1 MPSLAAGDRRA
12 SRLIA
17 LGLYVVPVIVAAAV
31 LVVGH
36 LWQLAL
42 ALLAVEGTVAGLTAL
57 ATRRSVAADAR
68 PGSGPDPG
76 RRATGPGGGLGATA
90 GPRSPWLV
98 IGAMFGVVALLA
110 LLATLASR
118 LG

>member
-1 MPSLAAGDRRA
+1 MPSLAASDRRA
-12 SRLIA
+12 ARMIA

-68 PGSGPDPG
+68 PGSRP
-76 RRATGPGGGLGATA
+76 
-90 GPRSPWLV
+90 PWLV